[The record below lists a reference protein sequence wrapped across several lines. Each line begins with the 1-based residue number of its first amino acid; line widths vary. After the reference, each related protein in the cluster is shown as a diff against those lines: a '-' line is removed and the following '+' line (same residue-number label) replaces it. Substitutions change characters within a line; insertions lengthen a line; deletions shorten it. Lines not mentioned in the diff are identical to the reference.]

1 MLWSFIFLRNNF
13 LLSFNN
19 SNYFI
24 LLRIFFQIKNF
35 SMLFIK
41 EQLAVVICSL
51 LLLSYHKMWFL
62 KVPQIVIPDGKN
74 LRITVHINNRSK

>member
-1 MLWSFIFLRNNF
+1 MLQSSIFLRNSF
-13 LLSFNN
+13 LLTFN
-19 SNYFI
+19 SSIYFI
-24 LLRIFFQIKNF
+24 LLRIFFQFKNF
-35 SMLFIK
+35 SLLFIK
-41 EQLAVVICSL
+41 GQLAVVICSL